1 VGDGSPPNPQ
11 LVRLPRI
18 ITAICGNEYW
28 GGGGQRTQQPSG
40 SMKPGQRVSSCLLAP
55 SEHCS
60 SYIRRR
66 RQISCR
72 TYLAP
77 GANLTADLIGTAR
90 PQTVPISRELQ
101 RQICRIIVAINS
113 DV

>member
-1 VGDGSPPNPQ
+1 
-11 LVRLPRI
+11 
-18 ITAICGNEYW
+18 
-28 GGGGQRTQQPSG
+28 
-40 SMKPGQRVSSCLLAP
+40 M
-55 SEHCS
+55 
-60 SYIRRR
+60 
-66 RQISCR
+66 
-72 TYLAP
+72 YLAP